1 MLKKHLSNPI
11 VRNVVVII
19 AIVAALLALGLV
31 ASVIKTVIGW
41 VLGFGWKILL
51 AIAVTALL
59 CGVIFGFAEMRI
71 HGKTEDDDYED

>member
-19 AIVAALLALGLV
+19 AIVTVLVALGLLS
-31 ASVIKTVIGW
+31 SVINTVIGW

-51 AIAVTALL
+51 AIAVTAVL
-59 CGVIFGFAEMRI
+59 CGIIFGFAEMRI
-71 HGKTEDDDYED
+71 HGNVEDDDE